1 MRWLIRRVVKRGKG
15 QISYEDDTHYGDV
28 LTIGRGSDQA
38 IFVPDMR
45 VALEHARITAVGTNR
60 YKIESLI
67 LAGIRVN
74 GDLTYATTV
83 GPGAMVEIGT
93 TRIQLIEAPQDFEA
107 GCEINTID
115 KAEIAATEKKK
126 ALPTSL
132 SQTWLAKR
140 APSWILFFVVL
151 LFGLV
156 IPMLMHYWPGFSQM
170 LAATPLPQR
179 TAWEA
184 GELASAHH
192 FFGENCG
199 QCHTAEFKWVKD
211 EACGVCH
218 GNTPAHADPVKFN
231 LPELGDARCAHCHRD
246 HNGLKGLIRDDQV
259 LCDDCHRDLK
269 DSTGGASTLADVADF
284 GTAHPEVSVNLP
296 AWTPDGKFTP
306 VRTPLGTAGIK
317 EKSGLKFPH
326 DVHLD
331 PKGLNTPDGVRTLEC
346 ESCHEPD
353 AGEDIMKPVNFET
366 MCQDCHRLDFD
377 ALEPQRQVPHGKV
390 PEVLYML
397 DEFYARR
404 ALEGGYNDTT
414 APTVVQVRRRP
425 GQILSQ
431 QEQVE
436 ALAWA
441 RNKARGIGDS
451 LFNGRACTTCHTVT
465 PGKQGQDAWV
475 IAPVRVAGVWYAKSH
490 FTHRA
495 HDTTVEEMTCESC
508 HPARTSKSE
517 TDLLIPGI
525 DNCRQCHGGESAE
538 QLVPTTCIQC
548 HKYHEHEALILSEL
562 QARAKDGPVAAEPET
577 KAAEKAQPA
586 AEKKTP

>member
-1 MRWLIRRVVKRGKG
+1 MRWLIRRVLKRGKG
-15 QISYEDDTHYGDV
+15 SVSYEDDIHYGQV

-45 VALEHARITAVGTNR
+45 VALEHARITAVGGGK
-60 YKIESLI
+60 YKVESLI

-74 GDLTYATTV
+74 DEITYATTV
-83 GPGAMVEIGT
+83 GPGAMVEVGT
-93 TRIQLIEAPQDFEA
+93 TRIQLLEPPVDYEA
-107 GCEINTID
+107 GCEVSTID
-115 KAEIAATEKKK
+115 KAEIAEDQKKK
-126 ALPTSL
+126 ALPTQL

-140 APSWILFFVVL
+140 APSWTLFAIVA

-156 IPMLMHYWPGFSQM
+156 LPMLAHYSPGFRDT

-199 QCHTAEFKWVKD
+199 ACHDAAFKWVRD
-211 EACGVCH
+211 ESCAACH

-246 HNGLKGLIRDDQV
+246 HNGQKGLVRDDQI

-269 DSTGGASTLADVADF
+269 SRTGNASTLADVADF
-284 GTAHPEVSVNLP
+284 GTAHPEFMVNLP
-296 AWTPDGKFTP
+296 AWTPAGEFAPK
-306 VRTPLGTAGIK
+306 RTLLAAGLQ
-317 EKSGLKFPH
+317 EQSGLEFPH

-331 PKGLNTPDGVRTLEC
+331 PKGLNTPGGIRKLEC
-346 ESCHEPD
+346 ESCHVPD
-353 AGEDIMKPVNFET
+353 QGQDIMKPVDFET

-377 ALEPQRQVPHGKV
+377 VLEPERQVPHGKV
-390 PEVLYML
+390 PEVIYML

-414 APTVVQVRRRP
+414 APIVVQQRRRP
-425 GQILSQ
+425 GQSMTR

-441 RNKARGIGDS
+441 RDKARTIGES
-451 LFNGRACTTCHTVT
+451 LFTGRACTTCHAVS
-465 PGKQGQDAWV
+465 PGKAGGEPWI
-475 IAPVRVAGVWYAKSH
+475 IAPVRVAGIWYAKSH
-490 FTHRA
+490 FTHDA
-495 HDTTVEEMTCESC
+495 HDTTVDSMTCESC
-508 HPARTSKSE
+508 HAARESKAA

-525 DNCRQCHGGESAE
+525 DNCRQCHGGEASDE
-538 QLVPTTCIQC
+538 LVPTTCIQC
-548 HKYHEHEALILSEL
+548 HAYHEHEALILSEL
-562 QARAKDGPVAAEPET
+562 QARSKSGAAPR
-577 KAAEKAQPA
+577 
-586 AEKKTP
+586 